1 MSSKRDRRINMKKK
15 TGKVNQIAT
24 GFAAVLLGLIV
35 AGTGTKVFA
44 NNNSDTYEYFSFSG
58 DNTVHSDFRRKDDTS
73 SWCKCFNASSDESEF
88 YVTVYGTSE
97 HNNTSGS
104 YCGRRAY
111 VFGKNKEW
119 YMWNTVYETYGDDAY
134 TAAYLAASPKGFVQ
148 DDFECW
154 WSPDN
159 GSGIYGDEER

>member
-58 DNTVHSDFRRKDDTS
+58 DNTVYSDFRRKDDTTS

-97 HNNTSGS
+97 QHIGQLLWT
-104 YCGRRAY
+104 
-111 VFGKNKEW
+111 
-119 YMWNTVYETYGDDAY
+119 
-134 TAAYLAASPKGFVQ
+134 
-148 DDFECW
+148 
-154 WSPDN
+154 
-159 GSGIYGDEER
+159 

>member
-1 MSSKRDRRINMKKK
+1 MIDYITHKN
-15 TGKVNQIAT
+15 V
-24 GFAAVLLGLIV
+24 
-35 AGTGTKVFA
+35 
-44 NNNSDTYEYFSFSG
+44 
-58 DNTVHSDFRRKDDTS
+58 
-73 SWCKCFNASSDESEF
+73 CP
-88 YVTVYGTSE
+88 
-97 HNNTSGS
+97 
-104 YCGRRAY
+104 Y